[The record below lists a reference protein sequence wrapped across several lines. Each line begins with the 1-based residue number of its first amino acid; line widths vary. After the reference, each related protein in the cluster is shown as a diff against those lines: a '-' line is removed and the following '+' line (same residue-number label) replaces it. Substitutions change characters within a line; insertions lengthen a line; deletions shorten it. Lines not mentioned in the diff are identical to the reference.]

1 MGKRQDLAKQIAD
14 LQKEHDE
21 APDDDDDD
29 LEIGVE
35 KDGQKVTVRG
45 RHARKVMR
53 RLGLDDPESAPGGDG
68 QGDEDGEDGEAGD
81 AKKDPA
87 PPAGHRYFRGKT
99 A

>member
-1 MGKRQDLAKQIAD
+1 MGKRQDLAKQIEE

-53 RLGLDDPESAPGGDG
+53 RLGLDDPEGTPPAGDG
-68 QGDEDGEDGEAGD
+68 QGDDDDGDG
-81 AKKDPA
+81 KTDPP
-87 PPAGHRYFRGKT
+87 PPASHRYFRGKT
-99 A
+99 T